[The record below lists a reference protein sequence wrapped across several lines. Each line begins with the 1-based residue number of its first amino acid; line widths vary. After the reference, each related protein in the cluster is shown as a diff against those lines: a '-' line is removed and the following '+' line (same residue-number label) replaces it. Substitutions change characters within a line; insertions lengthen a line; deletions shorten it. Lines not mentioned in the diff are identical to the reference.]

1 MTTQIFLNVAVKD
14 LDKSVAF
21 FTELGYGFNAEY
33 TDDDAA
39 CMVIDSNIFVMLLR
53 EAFFRTF
60 TDKQLCDMRT
70 HVEALTALSVDSREK
85 VDELVAKALAAGGSA
100 PRPPIDYG
108 FMYSHAFEDLDG
120 HSWELVHMTGT
131 PSQS

>member
-33 TDDDAA
+33 TNDDAA

-60 TDKQLCDMRT
+60 TDKQLCDTRT
-70 HVEALTALSVDSREK
+70 HVEALTALSVDSRER
-85 VDELVAKALAAGGSA
+85 VDELVAKAIAAGGCA

-120 HSWELVHMTGT
+120 HGWELVHMTGA
-131 PSQS
+131 PSQG

>member
-21 FTELGYGFNAEY
+21 FTGLGYGFNAEY
-33 TDDDAA
+33 TNDDGA

-53 EAFFRTF
+53 EPFFRTF
-60 TDKQLCDMRT
+60 TDKQLCNTRT
-70 HVEALTALSVDSREK
+70 HVEALTALSVDSRQR
-85 VDELVAKALAAGGSA
+85 VDELIAKAIAAGGST

-120 HSWELVHMTGT
+120 HTWELVHMSRA
-131 PSQS
+131 PSQG

>member
-21 FTELGYGFNAEY
+21 FTELGYGVNAEY
-33 TDDDAA
+33 TNDEAA
-39 CMVIDSNIFVMLLR
+39 CIVIDSNIFVMLLR

-70 HVEALTALSVDSREK
+70 HVEALTALSVDSRER
-85 VDELVAKALAAGGSA
+85 VDELVAKAVAAGGSA

-120 HSWELVHMTGT
+120 HSWELVYMTGT
-131 PSQS
+131 SSQS

>member
-33 TDDDAA
+33 TNDDAA

-60 TDKQLCDMRT
+60 TDKQLCDTRT
-70 HVEALTALSVDSREK
+70 HVEALTALSVDSREQ
-85 VDELVAKALAAGGSA
+85 VDELVAKAIAAGGRA
-100 PRPPIDYG
+100 PRAPTDYG

-131 PSQS
+131 PSQG

>member
-33 TDDDAA
+33 TNDDAA

-70 HVEALTALSVDSREK
+70 HVEALTALSVDSRER
-85 VDELVAKALAAGGSA
+85 VDELVAKAVAAGGST